1 MPLAVEDQGGPGR
14 ARGGFGT
21 SRRRSW
27 WPTGRGME
35 PDRANGQEKVG
46 GGMLGALA
54 TPLPAYTGGQES
66 GYRSAGH
73 GVVTSLFQDGG
84 ELREGEGQAPSQL
97 PEGRHGTT
105 EVAVNPFWSEN
116 VKKEIGHYGEE
127 VGAERGA
134 EVRVPEQDQGH
145 KLPQFYTIHGGL
157 SRKDLEELGEIRRK
171 ATEELESKIYQEV
184 QRRKQESASDSY
196 KSAATGTIP
205 GMAATPMAPMA
216 SVGGGCGGGRIPS
229 RPPSRRPQVPT
240 GSGYGGH
247 GTSAGESLT
256 ESLRNLEL
264 PKLAVDA
271 TAIGFGDWLAIIE
284 PLMSD
289 ISSSSAAW
297 WRMTLAAAVKTYD
310 VWVSASP
317 LQRLRLRA
325 EWCEG
330 VLKWPRTEQ
339 RGVTMILSAM
349 PEELRREAIATRR
362 MAACE
367 LIYRLLVSYQPGGS
381 QERTVLLKDLVEDR
395 LGQSPSV
402 AEVLQAI
409 RLWRRQLG
417 RAEELNVQL
426 PDPLVITS
434 LLTRWADHLGRIG
447 TGFPWSGR
455 NLTWT
460 GGQV

>member
-1 MPLAVEDQGGPGR
+1 
-14 ARGGFGT
+14 
-21 SRRRSW
+21 
-27 WPTGRGME
+27 
-35 PDRANGQEKVG
+35 
-46 GGMLGALA
+46 MLGVLA

-66 GYRSAGH
+66 GYRSVGD

-84 ELREGEGQAPSQL
+84 ELREGEGQGPSQL

-134 EVRVPEQDQGH
+134 EVRVPDQDQGQR
-145 KLPQFYTIHGGL
+145 LPQFYTIHGGL

-171 ATEELESKIYQEV
+171 ATEELESRIYQEV

-216 SVGGGCGGGRIPS
+216 GVSGGCGGGRIPNK
-229 RPPSRRPQVPT
+229 PPGLGGSGGPQVPT
-240 GSGYGGH
+240 GGGCGGH
-247 GTSAGESLT
+247 GSSAGESLT

-325 EWCEG
+325 ECPEG
-330 VLKWPRTEQ
+330 VLKWPRTQ
-339 RGVTMILSAM
+339 
-349 PEELRREAIATRR
+349 
-362 MAACE
+362 
-367 LIYRLLVSYQPGGS
+367 
-381 QERTVLLKDLVEDR
+381 
-395 LGQSPSV
+395 
-402 AEVLQAI
+402 
-409 RLWRRQLG
+409 
-417 RAEELNVQL
+417 
-426 PDPLVITS
+426 
-434 LLTRWADHLGRIG
+434 
-447 TGFPWSGR
+447 
-455 NLTWT
+455 
-460 GGQV
+460 